1 MLFLN
6 KFRRFTSRILFLFN
20 NLYFNSVFF
29 HFNSILYSFK
39 KWSNVVPFFY
49 LPKPVKLLINNK
61 KSKLNHYDYLLYL
74 RQIIGGFLESLT
86 QKKIF
91 LKISTK
97 LRIRKKIKNLLFFI
111 YKKHRNY
118 QNSIG
123 RGFFF
128 NEMLFVC

>member
-1 MLFLN
+1 M
-6 KFRRFTSRILFLFN
+6 
-20 NLYFNSVFF
+20 
-29 HFNSILYSFK
+29 
-39 KWSNVVPFFY
+39 
-49 LPKPVKLLINNK
+49 
-61 KSKLNHYDYLLYL
+61 
-74 RQIIGGFLESLT
+74 GGFLETLT

-91 LKISTK
+91 LKIGTK
-97 LRIRKKIKNLLFFI
+97 LRIKKKIKHSLFFL

>member
-1 MLFLN
+1 
-6 KFRRFTSRILFLFN
+6 
-20 NLYFNSVFF
+20 
-29 HFNSILYSFK
+29 
-39 KWSNVVPFFY
+39 VVPFFY
-49 LPKPVKLLINNK
+49 LPLSVKSLVTSK
-61 KSKLNHYDYLLYL
+61 KSKLTHHDYLLYL
-74 RQIIGGFLESLT
+74 RQIMGGFLESLC

-97 LRIRKKIKNLLFFI
+97 LRIKMKIRRVLLFL